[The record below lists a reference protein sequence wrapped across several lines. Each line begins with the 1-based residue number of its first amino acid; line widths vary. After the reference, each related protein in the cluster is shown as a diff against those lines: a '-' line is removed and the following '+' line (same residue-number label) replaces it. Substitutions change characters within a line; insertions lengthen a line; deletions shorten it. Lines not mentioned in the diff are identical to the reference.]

1 MKKFFILCIVF
12 IACSGNNIAEETVE
26 NSATASSLFQP
37 ATTIYKFK
45 SLAKYGYTLEEIDGE
60 YCIFFL
66 EFKADPMKCFNDEL
80 EALEDW
86 EFRIDLEDYRKGWIS
101 KLLNYPLLTEQEYKK
116 SIKHLE
122 SIVPASIINVK
133 IKGEE
138 YSCVDKDSGTV
149 IDRFANEIHPINLY
163 QDGLEA
169 TLKNVYRG
177 YVVSLD
183 YNCTHVINGSS
194 FPLYGPLFYQDNQ
207 WWGFEEYDD
216 SYTEDYEKDIDLYG
230 FMTKFAKR
238 IPLGEFID
246 NRTERRGI
254 FPYDE
259 DYGKK
264 ATLAKVTLPIAD
276 GIITTVDISPK
287 NTIRTYEIIY
297 PQVKNH
303 PSQACYDS
311 INTEIENYVTTYV
324 ESDLGTEIYR
334 KEIKEEEYDPG
345 GYSYYS
351 WMNLRYEIIEASDE
365 VYSLFLYWDSYG
377 AGAAHPI
384 SDPHS
389 FNYDI
394 KNCKKITILDLFDT
408 NKNYVE
414 GGYVGEKYIDIIHRE
429 VVLQLCAPETVESC
443 ESYAYSFDNF
453 YDEPNIFLAGTT
465 EFAIGQ
471 YGLFIQ
477 FWEYDFGYSSG
488 EELILLPWHDI
499 SITLNKNG
507 PYSDILKI
515 YSQKNELATE
525 YEPEWEFDN

>member
-1 MKKFFILCIVF
+1 MKKFLILLIF
-12 IACSGNNIAEETVE
+12 FLACSGDEAYIEPTTTV
-26 NSATASSLFQP
+26 QD
-37 ATTIYKFK
+37 TTTTTVQDTTTTTVQDTTTTSTSTTVLKDFDEK
-45 SLAKYGYTLEEIDGE
+45 S
-60 YCIFFL
+60 
-66 EFKADPMKCFNDEL
+66 
-80 EALEDW
+80 
-86 EFRIDLEDYRKGWIS
+86 R
-101 KLLNYPLLTEQEYKK
+101 
-116 SIKHLE
+116 
-122 SIVPASIINVK
+122 
-133 IKGEE
+133 
-138 YSCVDKDSGTV
+138 
-149 IDRFANEIHPINLY
+149 
-163 QDGLEA
+163 
-169 TLKNVYRG
+169 
-177 YVVSLD
+177 
-183 YNCTHVINGSS
+183 
-194 FPLYGPLFYQDNQ
+194 
-207 WWGFEEYDD
+207 
-216 SYTEDYEKDIDLYG
+216 
-230 FMTKFAKR
+230 
-238 IPLGEFID
+238 
-246 NRTERRGI
+246 ERRGI

-259 DYGKK
+259 DYSKK
-264 ATLAKVTLPIAD
+264 GTLAKVTLPIAN

-287 NTIRTYEIIY
+287 DTIRTYEIIY

-384 SDPHS
+384 SDPYS

-429 VVLQLCAPETVESC
+429 VVLQLCAPETIESC

-488 EELILLPWHDI
+488 EELILLPWNDI
-499 SITLNKNG
+499 SITLNENG

>member
-1 MKKFFILCIVF
+1 MKKFLILLIVF
-12 IACSGNNIAEETVE
+12 LACSGDEAYIEPTTTV
-26 NSATASSLFQP
+26 QD
-37 ATTIYKFK
+37 TTTTTVQDTTTTTVQDTTTTSTSTTVLKDFDEK
-45 SLAKYGYTLEEIDGE
+45 S
-60 YCIFFL
+60 
-66 EFKADPMKCFNDEL
+66 
-80 EALEDW
+80 
-86 EFRIDLEDYRKGWIS
+86 R
-101 KLLNYPLLTEQEYKK
+101 
-116 SIKHLE
+116 
-122 SIVPASIINVK
+122 
-133 IKGEE
+133 
-138 YSCVDKDSGTV
+138 
-149 IDRFANEIHPINLY
+149 
-163 QDGLEA
+163 
-169 TLKNVYRG
+169 
-177 YVVSLD
+177 
-183 YNCTHVINGSS
+183 
-194 FPLYGPLFYQDNQ
+194 
-207 WWGFEEYDD
+207 
-216 SYTEDYEKDIDLYG
+216 
-230 FMTKFAKR
+230 
-238 IPLGEFID
+238 
-246 NRTERRGI
+246 ERRGI

-259 DYGKK
+259 DFSKK
-264 ATLAKVTLPIAD
+264 GTLAKVTLPIAN

-287 NTIRTYEIIY
+287 DTIRIYDIIY

-324 ESDLGTEIYR
+324 ESDLGTEKYR

-443 ESYAYSFDNF
+443 ESYAYSFNNF

-465 EFAIGQ
+465 QFSIGQ

-488 EELILLPWHDI
+488 EELILIPWYDI
-499 SITLNKNG
+499 SITLKKNG

-515 YSQKNELATE
+515 YSQKNGLATE
-525 YEPEWEFDN
+525 FEPQWEFDN

>member
-1 MKKFFILCIVF
+1 MKKFLILLIF
-12 IACSGNNIAEETVE
+12 FLACSGDEAYIEPTTTV
-26 NSATASSLFQP
+26 QD
-37 ATTIYKFK
+37 TTTTTVQDTTTTSTSTTVLKDFIK
-45 SLAKYGYTLEEIDGE
+45 
-60 YCIFFL
+60 
-66 EFKADPMKCFNDEL
+66 
-80 EALEDW
+80 DW
-86 EFRIDLEDYRKGWIS
+86 EYQLKDRIFLSDTEAEVTENFYELWFSKYPPNEIQKENFYEIKVHGRSCYRI
-101 KLLNYPLLTEQEYKK
+101 
-116 SIKHLE
+116 
-122 SIVPASIINVK
+122 
-133 IKGEE
+133 
-138 YSCVDKDSGTV
+138 YSSSGTAFL
-149 IDRFANEIHPINLY
+149 DEIHPMAEVNNYLVGTTRYGKELSYTASTTYECDESGVEDIDDYYFSGIYLFGPPFY
-163 QDGLEA
+163 YEESWWIY
-169 TLKNVYRG
+169 KS
-177 YVVSLD
+177 VSLAEIK
-183 YNCTHVINGSS
+183 YVSLI
-194 FPLYGPLFYQDNQ
+194 
-207 WWGFEEYDD
+207 
-216 SYTEDYEKDIDLYG
+216 
-230 FMTKFAKR
+230 
-238 IPLGEFID
+238 FID
-246 NRTERRGI
+246 MSGPSNRPAWDFATRVKIETNDEFDSVPKSRERRGI

-259 DYGKK
+259 DYSKK
-264 ATLAKVTLPIAD
+264 GTLAKVTLPIAN

-287 NTIRTYEIIY
+287 DTIRTYEIIY

-384 SDPHS
+384 SDPYS

-499 SITLNKNG
+499 LITLNKNG

-515 YSQKNELATE
+515 YSQKNELATK